1 MNEFLSMVIEMVTK
15 SLKEHGL
22 IKTCLAIIGI
32 LAFVAV
38 IIIAWQLPDIIRAV
52 QGR

>member
-1 MNEFLSMVIEMVTK
+1 MNEFLATVIDMVTK

-22 IKTCLAIIGI
+22 LKTCCVLIG
-32 LAFVAV
+32 LFGF
-38 IIIAWQLPDIIRAV
+38 IALCLLVWQLPDIIRAV